1 MVEKNITEAHIFL
14 SFVLLLT
21 LVIDKIPGLM
31 LFLATLKIRR
41 FGHHI
46 MPEVKPLP
54 DSVIIARQG
63 VWPGRGLL
71 GGFGRQLKCTT
82 TQNR

>member
-41 FGHHI
+41 FGHHK
-46 MPEVKPLP
+46 MPEVSPCW
-54 DSVIIARQG
+54 I
-63 VWPGRGLL
+63 LL
-71 GGFGRQLKCTT
+71 
-82 TQNR
+82 

>member
-1 MVEKNITEAHIFL
+1 
-14 SFVLLLT
+14 
-21 LVIDKIPGLM
+21 M
-31 LFLATLKIRR
+31 LFMATLKIRR

-46 MPEVKPLP
+46 MLEVKPLP

-71 GGFGRQLKCTT
+71 GGGGGGGGGGRQG
-82 TQNR
+82 